1 MNKEHRE
8 AGNSA
13 GGASPRVIPREYLL
27 AFILVTSLFFLWA
40 IAHNLNDI
48 LIRQFQKA
56 LDLSRGEAGFIQISF
71 YLAYVVA
78 AIPAGYTMKRLGFK
92 PAILIGLVLYAT
104 GAALFYPA
112 AEVRVYGFFLAALF
126 IIACGIVFLETSG
139 SGYITLVGDPRTATQ
154 RINFSQSFNGVGGI
168 TAPLIGGLF
177 IFSGVEYTPDQL
189 AALSPGAL
197 ESYRAGEARQV
208 QTPYL
213 SIAALVVV
221 IASLVA
227 LTRFPSASRG
237 SLQGMSQ
244 GMSQGLSQNR
254 AQDRARDNTP
264 GMTRDKRPRVSLAG
278 LFRHRSFTWAI
289 IAQFFYVGAQIG
301 VWSYFIDFTKE
312 LSPATPEKSA
322 AFYLSA
328 SLFSF
333 MLGRFVGTF
342 LMNFFA
348 PRRLLGAYAL
358 INVALVLIA
367 ISASGLTAVLA
378 LGATSFFMSI
388 MFPTIYALGL
398 ARLGEQAEIGSSL
411 IIMTIISGAIMP
423 PLMGYFSDAVDVQSA
438 YLLPLMAYALVFVS
452 TIAGRE
458 PAPDGAEHE

>member
-1 MNKEHRE
+1 MSQEQQDVGSP
-8 AGNSA
+8 AGDA
-13 GGASPRVIPREYLL
+13 RPRVIPRQYLL

-56 LDLSRGEAGFIQISF
+56 LDLSRGEAGFIQVSF

-92 PAILIGLVLYAT
+92 PAILIGLLLYAT

-112 AEVRVYGFFLAALF
+112 AEIRVYALFLLALF

-177 IFSGVEYTPDQL
+177 ILSGVEYTPDQL
-189 AALSPGAL
+189 AALSPEAL
-197 ESYRAGEARQV
+197 ESYRAHEARQV

-227 LTRFPSASRG
+227 LTRFPPAARG
-237 SLQGMSQ
+237 SLQG
-244 GMSQGLSQNR
+244 NR
-254 AQDRARDNTP
+254 AQDRAQGN
-264 GMTRDKRPRVSLAG
+264 RPRVSLSG

-333 MLGRFVGTF
+333 MLGRFVGTA
-342 LMNFFA
+342 LMNVFE
-348 PRRLLGAYAL
+348 PRRLLGVYAL
-358 INVALVLIA
+358 INVALVLVA
-367 ISASGLTAVLA
+367 ISASGLVAVVA

-398 ARLGEQAEIGSSL
+398 ARLGDQAEIGSSL
-411 IIMTIISGAIMP
+411 IIMTIISGAIIP
-423 PLMGYFSDAVDVQSA
+423 PLMGYLADAATVQSA
-438 YLLPLMAYALVFVS
+438 YILPLMCYALVFVS

-458 PAPDGAEHE
+458 RPLSGGERE

>member
-1 MNKEHRE
+1 MSPEQQDVGSP
-8 AGNSA
+8 AGDA
-13 GGASPRVIPREYLL
+13 RPRVIPRQYLL

-56 LDLSRGEAGFIQISF
+56 LDLSRGEAGFIQVSF

-78 AIPAGYTMKRLGFK
+78 AIPAGYTMKRFGFK
-92 PAILIGLVLYAT
+92 PAILIGLLLYAT

-112 AEVRVYGFFLAALF
+112 AEIRVYALFLLALF

-177 IFSGVEYTPDQL
+177 ILSGVEYTPDQL
-189 AALSPGAL
+189 AALSPEAL
-197 ESYRAGEARQV
+197 ESYRAHEARQV

-213 SIAALVVV
+213 SIAALLVF

-227 LTRFPSASRG
+227 LTRFPPAARG
-237 SLQGMSQ
+237 ALPGMSQ
-244 GMSQGLSQNR
+244 DKAQGDAPGR
-254 AQDRARDNTP
+254 VQDN
-264 GMTRDKRPRVSLAG
+264 RPRVSLSG

-333 MLGRFVGTF
+333 MLGRFVGTA
-342 LMNFFA
+342 LMNVIE

-358 INVALVLIA
+358 INVALVLVA
-367 ISASGLTAVLA
+367 ISASGLVAVLA

-398 ARLGEQAEIGSSL
+398 ARLGDQAEIGSSL
-411 IIMTIISGAIMP
+411 IIMTIISGAIIP
-423 PLMGYFSDAVDVQSA
+423 PLMGYLADAVDVQSA
-438 YLLPLMAYALVFVS
+438 YILPLMGYALVFVS

-458 PAPDGAEHE
+458 RPLSGGEHE

>member
-1 MNKEHRE
+1 MSQEQQDVGSP
-8 AGNSA
+8 AGDA
-13 GGASPRVIPREYLL
+13 RPRVIPRQYLL

-56 LDLSRGEAGFIQISF
+56 LDLSRGEAGFIQVSF

-92 PAILIGLVLYAT
+92 PAILIGLLLYAT

-112 AEVRVYGFFLAALF
+112 AEIRVYALFLLALF

-177 IFSGVEYTPDQL
+177 ILSGVEYTPDQL
-189 AALSPGAL
+189 AALSPEAL
-197 ESYRAGEARQV
+197 ESYRAHEARQV

-227 LTRFPSASRG
+227 LTRFPPAARG
-237 SLQGMSQ
+237 SLQGMPQ
-244 GMSQGLSQNR
+244 NNR
-254 AQDRARDNTP
+254 AQDRAQGD
-264 GMTRDKRPRVSLAG
+264 RPRVSLSG

-312 LSPATPEKSA
+312 LSPATPEQSA

-333 MLGRFVGTF
+333 MLGRFVGTA
-342 LMNFFA
+342 LMNVFE

-358 INVALVLIA
+358 INVALVLVA
-367 ISASGLTAVLA
+367 ISASGLVAVLA

-398 ARLGEQAEIGSSL
+398 ARLGDQAEIGSSL
-411 IIMTIISGAIMP
+411 IIMTIISGAIIP
-423 PLMGYFSDAVDVQSA
+423 PLMGYLADAATVQSA
-438 YLLPLMAYALVFVS
+438 YILPLICYALVFVS

-458 PAPDGAEHE
+458 RPLSGGERE

>member
-1 MNKEHRE
+1 MSQEQQDVGSP
-8 AGNSA
+8 AGDA
-13 GGASPRVIPREYLL
+13 PPRVIPRQYLL

-56 LDLSRGEAGFIQISF
+56 LDLSRGEAGFIQVSF

-92 PAILIGLVLYAT
+92 PAILIGLLLYAT

-112 AEVRVYGFFLAALF
+112 AEIRVYAVFLLALF

-177 IFSGVEYTPDQL
+177 ILSGVEYTPDQL
-189 AALSPGAL
+189 AALSPEAL
-197 ESYRAGEARQV
+197 ESYRAHEARQV

-227 LTRFPSASRG
+227 LTRFPPAARG
-237 SLQGMSQ
+237 SVQGMSQ
-244 GMSQGLSQNR
+244 NG
-254 AQDRARDNTP
+254 AQDRAQGN
-264 GMTRDKRPRVSLAG
+264 RPRVSLSG

-333 MLGRFVGTF
+333 MLGRFVGTA
-342 LMNFFA
+342 LMNVFE
-348 PRRLLGAYAL
+348 PRRLLGVYAL
-358 INVALVLIA
+358 INVALVLVA
-367 ISASGLTAVLA
+367 TSASGLVAVVA

-398 ARLGEQAEIGSSL
+398 ARLGDQAEIGSSL
-411 IIMTIISGAIMP
+411 IIMTIISGAIIP
-423 PLMGYFSDAVDVQSA
+423 PLMGYLADAVDVQSA
-438 YLLPLMAYALVFVS
+438 YILPLMAYAVVFVS

-458 PAPDGAEHE
+458 RPLSGGERE

>member
-1 MNKEHRE
+1 MSQEQQD
-8 AGNSA
+8 AGNPA
-13 GGASPRVIPREYLL
+13 GGARPRVIPREYLL

-56 LDLSRGEAGFIQISF
+56 LDLSRGEAGFIQVSF

-92 PAILIGLVLYAT
+92 PAILIGSMLYAT

-112 AEVRVYGFFLAALF
+112 AETRVYGFFLMALF

-177 IFSGVEYTPDQL
+177 ILSGVEYTPDQL
-189 AALSPGAL
+189 VALSPEAL
-197 ESYRAGEARQV
+197 ESYRAHEARQV
-208 QTPYL
+208 QRPYL

-227 LTRFPSASRG
+227 LTRFPSAARG

-244 GMSQGLSQNR
+244 NR
-254 AQDRARDNTP
+254 AQ
-264 GMTRDKRPRVSLAG
+264 DKRPRVSLSG

-333 MLGRFVGTF
+333 MLGRFVGTA
-342 LMNFFA
+342 LMNVFE

-358 INVALVLIA
+358 INVALVLVA

-411 IIMTIISGAIMP
+411 IIMTIISGAIIP

-438 YLLPLMAYALVFVS
+438 YLLPLIAYALVFVS

-458 PAPDGAEHE
+458 PSPDGGEHE

>member
-1 MNKEHRE
+1 MSKEQRGTDNP
-8 AGNSA
+8 AGVGRA
-13 GGASPRVIPREYLL
+13 RVIPRQHLL

-40 IAHNLNDI
+40 IAHNMNDI

-56 LDLSRGEAGFIQISF
+56 LDLSRGEAGFIQVSF

-92 PAILIGLVLYAT
+92 KAILIGLILYAT

-112 AEVRVYGFFLAALF
+112 AEIRVYGFFLTALF

-139 SGYITLVGDPRTATQ
+139 SGYITLVGDPRTSTQ

-168 TAPLIGGLF
+168 AAPLIGGLF
-177 IFSGVEYTPDQL
+177 ILSGVEYTPDQL
-189 AALSPGAL
+189 AALSPDAL
-197 ESYRAGEARQV
+197 ESYRAHEARQV

-213 SIAALVVV
+213 SIAAIVLV

-227 LTRFPSASRG
+227 LTKFPSASRAFE
-237 SLQGMSQ
+237 QG
-244 GMSQGLSQNR
+244 N
-254 AQDRARDNTP
+254 
-264 GMTRDKRPRVSLAG
+264 RPRVSMSG
-278 LFRHRSFTWAI
+278 IFRHRSFIWAI

-312 LSPATPEKSA
+312 LSPVTPEKSA

-333 MLGRFVGTF
+333 MVGRFVGTF
-342 LMNFFA
+342 LMNFFE
-348 PRRLLGAYAL
+348 PRKLLGAYAL
-358 INVALVLIA
+358 VNVALVLIA
-367 ISASGLTAVLA
+367 TSSSGLGAVVA

-398 ARLGEQAEIGSSL
+398 ERLGDQAEIGSSL
-411 IIMTIISGAIMP
+411 IIMTIISGAIIP
-423 PLMGYFSDAVDVQSA
+423 PMMGYFSDAVDVQSA
-438 YLLPLMAYALVFVS
+438 YILPLICYVVVFVA
-452 TIAGRE
+452 TIAGRDYSLSE
-458 PAPDGAEHE
+458 SEHE

>member
-1 MNKEHRE
+1 MSQEQQDVGSP
-8 AGNSA
+8 AGDA
-13 GGASPRVIPREYLL
+13 RPRVIPRQYLL

-56 LDLSRGEAGFIQISF
+56 LDLSRGEAGFIQVSF

-92 PAILIGLVLYAT
+92 PAILIGLLLYAT

-112 AEVRVYGFFLAALF
+112 AEIRVYALFLLALF

-168 TAPLIGGLF
+168 AAPLIGGLF
-177 IFSGVEYTPDQL
+177 ILSGVEYTPDQL
-189 AALSPGAL
+189 AALSPEAL
-197 ESYRAGEARQV
+197 ESYRAHEARQV

-221 IASLVA
+221 IAALVA
-227 LTRFPSASRG
+227 LTRFPPAARG
-237 SLQGMSQ
+237 ALPGMSQ
-244 GMSQGLSQNR
+244 AKAQGDAPGR
-254 AQDRARDNTP
+254 VQDN
-264 GMTRDKRPRVSLAG
+264 RPRVSLSG

-333 MLGRFVGTF
+333 MLGRFVGTA
-342 LMNFFA
+342 LMNVVE

-358 INVALVLIA
+358 INVALVLVA
-367 ISASGLTAVLA
+367 TSASGLVAVVA

-398 ARLGEQAEIGSSL
+398 ARLGDQAEIGSSL
-411 IIMTIISGAIMP
+411 IIMTIISGAIIP
-423 PLMGYFSDAVDVQSA
+423 PLMGYLADAVDVQSA
-438 YLLPLMAYALVFVS
+438 YILPLIAYALVFVS

-458 PAPDGAEHE
+458 RPLSGGERE

>member
-1 MNKEHRE
+1 MSQQQQDVGRP
-8 AGNSA
+8 AGDA
-13 GGASPRVIPREYLL
+13 PPRVIPRQYLL

-56 LDLSRGEAGFIQISF
+56 LDLSRGEAGFIQVSF

-92 PAILIGLVLYAT
+92 PAILIGLLLYAT

-112 AEVRVYGFFLAALF
+112 AEIRVYALFLLALF

-177 IFSGVEYTPDQL
+177 ILSGVEYTPDQL
-189 AALSPGAL
+189 AALSPEAL
-197 ESYRAGEARQV
+197 ESYRAHEARQV

-213 SIAALVVV
+213 SIAALVVF

-227 LTRFPSASRG
+227 LTRFPPAARG

-244 GMSQGLSQNR
+244 NG
-254 AQDRARDNTP
+254 AQDRAQGN
-264 GMTRDKRPRVSLAG
+264 RPRVSLSG

-333 MLGRFVGTF
+333 MLGRFVGTA
-342 LMNFFA
+342 LMNVFE

-358 INVALVLIA
+358 INVALVLVA
-367 ISASGLTAVLA
+367 ISASGLVAVLA

-398 ARLGEQAEIGSSL
+398 ARLGDQAEIGSSL
-411 IIMTIISGAIMP
+411 IIMTIISGAIIP
-423 PLMGYFSDAVDVQSA
+423 PLMGYWADAATVQSA
-438 YLLPLMAYALVFVS
+438 YILPLIAYALVFVS

-458 PAPDGAEHE
+458 RPLSGGEL

>member
-1 MNKEHRE
+1 MSKEHRE
-8 AGNSA
+8 AGNAA

-56 LDLSRGEAGFIQISF
+56 LDLSRGEAGFIQVSF

-92 PAILIGLVLYAT
+92 PAILIGLMLYAT

-112 AEVRVYGFFLAALF
+112 AEVRVYEFFLAALF

-168 TAPLIGGLF
+168 AAPLIGGLF

-197 ESYRAGEARQV
+197 ESYRVGEARQV

-237 SLQGMSQ
+237 AFQGMSQ
-244 GMSQGLSQNR
+244 GMP
-254 AQDRARDNTP
+254 QDKARDNTQ
-264 GMTRDKRPRVSLAG
+264 GMTRDKRPRVSLSG

-367 ISASGLTAVLA
+367 ISAPGLTAVLA

-411 IIMTIISGAIMP
+411 IIMTIISGAIIP

-438 YLLPLMAYALVFVS
+438 YILPLIAYALVFVS

-458 PAPDGAEHE
+458 PSPDGAEHE

>member
-1 MNKEHRE
+1 MSQEQQDVGSP
-8 AGNSA
+8 AGDA
-13 GGASPRVIPREYLL
+13 RPRVIPRQYLL

-56 LDLSRGEAGFIQISF
+56 LDLSRGEAGFIQVSF

-92 PAILIGLVLYAT
+92 PAILIGLLLYAT
-104 GAALFYPA
+104 GATLFYPA
-112 AEVRVYGFFLAALF
+112 AEIRVYALFLLALF

-177 IFSGVEYTPDQL
+177 ILSGVEYTPDQL
-189 AALSPGAL
+189 AALSPEAL
-197 ESYRAGEARQV
+197 ESYRAHEARQV

-213 SIAALVVV
+213 SIAALLVF

-227 LTRFPSASRG
+227 LTRFPPAARG

-244 GMSQGLSQNR
+244 HR
-254 AQDRARDNTP
+254 AQDRQGN
-264 GMTRDKRPRVSLAG
+264 RPRVSLSG

-333 MLGRFVGTF
+333 MLGRFVGTA
-342 LMNFFA
+342 LMNVFE

-358 INVALVLIA
+358 INVALVLVA
-367 ISASGLTAVLA
+367 ISASGLVAVVA

-398 ARLGEQAEIGSSL
+398 ARLGDQAEIGSSL
-411 IIMTIISGAIMP
+411 IIMTIISGAIIP
-423 PLMGYFSDAVDVQSA
+423 PLMGYLADAVDVQSA
-438 YLLPLMAYALVFVS
+438 YILPLMGYALVFVS

-458 PAPDGAEHE
+458 HPLSGGERE

>member
-1 MNKEHRE
+1 MSKERRE
-8 AGNSA
+8 AGNPA
-13 GGASPRVIPREYLL
+13 GGALPRVVPREYLL

-56 LDLSRGEAGFIQISF
+56 LDLSRGEAGFVQVSF

-92 PAILIGLVLYAT
+92 QAILIGLMLYAT

-112 AEVRVYGFFLAALF
+112 AEIRVYGFFLMALF

-177 IFSGVEYTPDQL
+177 ILSGVEYTPDQL
-189 AALSPGAL
+189 VALSPEAL
-197 ESYRAGEARQV
+197 ESYRAHEARQV
-208 QTPYL
+208 QRPYL

-237 SLQGMSQ
+237 SYQGGVSEDMPQ
-244 GMSQGLSQNR
+244 GR
-254 AQDRARDNTP
+254 AQGKARGT
-264 GMTRDKRPRVSLAG
+264 TQDKRPRVSLSG

-312 LSPATPEKSA
+312 LSPATPEKNA

-358 INVALVLIA
+358 INVALALIA
-367 ISASGLTAVLA
+367 ISAPGLTAVLA

-411 IIMTIISGAIMP
+411 IIMTIISGAIIP

-438 YLLPLMAYALVFVS
+438 YLLPLICYALVFVS

-458 PAPDGAEHE
+458 PSPDGGEHE

>member
-1 MNKEHRE
+1 MSQEQQDVGRP
-8 AGNSA
+8 AGDA
-13 GGASPRVIPREYLL
+13 PPRVIPRQYLL

-56 LDLSRGEAGFIQISF
+56 LDLSRGEAGFIQVSF

-92 PAILIGLVLYAT
+92 PAILIGLLLYAT

-112 AEVRVYGFFLAALF
+112 AEIRVYALFLLALF

-177 IFSGVEYTPDQL
+177 ILSGVEYTPDQL
-189 AALSPGAL
+189 AALSPEAL
-197 ESYRAGEARQV
+197 ESYRAHEARQV

-213 SIAALVVV
+213 SIAALVVF

-227 LTRFPSASRG
+227 LTRFPPAARG
-237 SLQGMSQ
+237 ALQGMSQ
-244 GMSQGLSQNR
+244 NG
-254 AQDRARDNTP
+254 AQDRAQGN
-264 GMTRDKRPRVSLAG
+264 RPRVSLSG

-333 MLGRFVGTF
+333 MLGRFVGTA
-342 LMNFFA
+342 LMNVFE

-358 INVALVLIA
+358 INVALVLVA
-367 ISASGLTAVLA
+367 ISASGLVAVLA

-398 ARLGEQAEIGSSL
+398 ARLGDQAEIGSSL
-411 IIMTIISGAIMP
+411 IIMTIISGAIIP
-423 PLMGYFSDAVDVQSA
+423 PLMGYLADAATVQSA
-438 YLLPLMAYALVFVS
+438 YILPLISYALVFVS
-452 TIAGRE
+452 TMAGRE
-458 PAPDGAEHE
+458 RPLSGGERE

>member
-1 MNKEHRE
+1 MSQEQQDVGRP
-8 AGNSA
+8 AGDA
-13 GGASPRVIPREYLL
+13 PPRVIPRQYLF

-56 LDLSRGEAGFIQISF
+56 LDLSRGEAGFIQVSF

-92 PAILIGLVLYAT
+92 PAILIGLLLYAT

-112 AEVRVYGFFLAALF
+112 AEIRVYALFLLALF

-177 IFSGVEYTPDQL
+177 ILSGVEYTPDQL
-189 AALSPGAL
+189 AALSPEAL
-197 ESYRAGEARQV
+197 ESYRAHEARQV

-227 LTRFPSASRG
+227 LTRFPPAARG
-237 SLQGMSQ
+237 ALQGMSQ
-244 GMSQGLSQNR
+244 NG
-254 AQDRARDNTP
+254 AQDRAQGN
-264 GMTRDKRPRVSLAG
+264 RPRVSLSG

-333 MLGRFVGTF
+333 MLGRFVGTA
-342 LMNFFA
+342 LMNVFE

-358 INVALVLIA
+358 INVALVLVA
-367 ISASGLTAVLA
+367 ISASGLVAVLA

-398 ARLGEQAEIGSSL
+398 ARLGDQAEIGSSL
-411 IIMTIISGAIMP
+411 IIMTIISGAIIP
-423 PLMGYFSDAVDVQSA
+423 PLMGYLADAATVQSA
-438 YLLPLMAYALVFVS
+438 YILPLISYALVFVS
-452 TIAGRE
+452 TMAGRE
-458 PAPDGAEHE
+458 RPLSGGERE